1 MAQRYPSCCSETCI
15 LLVTR
20 LGVVLPSFFDV
31 GQFMNLLLTDISLK
45 LTDMH
50 RGFEL
55 LVILI
60 DQNTN
65 LTRKIITE
73 TTLVT

>member
-1 MAQRYPSCCSETCI
+1 MHSAGHKIGSSIALFLRRRSVHGLT
-15 LLVTR
+15 LN
-20 LGVVLPSFFDV
+20 GHLP
-31 GQFMNLLLTDISLK
+31 K
-45 LTDMH
+45 LDGH

-55 LVILI
+55 LFILI